1 MTHMGGALYG
11 KIFSLIIVSMKYV
24 IYYKIDNDRIYIS
37 IKNKNALI
45 EIVTAYICN
54 VSGSLISIY
63 FNWHYIFPLREAI
76 NVCR

>member
-1 MTHMGGALYG
+1 ML
-11 KIFSLIIVSMKYV
+11 
-24 IYYKIDNDRIYIS
+24 YYKIDNDRIYIS